1 MFSWGVNFPWRVLE
15 SCHMRPVH
23 IIGVSLDLG
32 GNRRGVDMGPS
43 AFRIAGLDERLSA
56 LGMAVVD
63 HGDLVAPIPE
73 VKSFGDPQKKYIR
86 EIARVCE
93 KLYKTS
99 LAALEKG
106 GLPLVLGGDH
116 SLGAGSVAA
125 SADIVRR
132 ENKPL
137 GLIWVDAHA
146 DMNTPASSDS
156 GNVHGMPLASLLG
169 REPSELARIG
179 GFSPK
184 VLPEHTVLIGLRNL
198 DEREKELVR
207 ESRVHV
213 FTMKDIDRAGIASV
227 VEQALALAGKDTAG
241 VHVSFDLDVCDP
253 SIAPGVGTP
262 VKGGFDYREAHM
274 VMEMI
279 ADSGLLRALDLVE
292 VNPILDD
299 RNTTAVLGVEL
310 ASSALGQKIL

>member
-1 MFSWGVNFPWRVLE
+1 
-15 SCHMRPVH
+15 MRPVH

-43 AFRIAGLDERLSA
+43 AFRIAGLGERLTA
-56 LGMAVVD
+56 LGVQVVD
-63 HGDLVAPIPE
+63 AGDLVAPIPE
-73 VKSFGDPQKKYIR
+73 TKSFGDPGKKYIR

-116 SLGAGSVAA
+116 SLASGSVAA
-125 SADIVRR
+125 TADFVRR
-132 ENKPL
+132 EEKPL
-137 GLIWVDAHA
+137 GLIWVDAHG
-146 DMNTPASSDS
+146 DMNTPSSSTS

-169 REPSELARIG
+169 PEPAELSRIG

-184 VLPEHTVLIGLRNL
+184 VRPEHTVLIGIRNL
-198 DEREKELVR
+198 DEREKEIVR
-207 ESRVHV
+207 NSRVRV
-213 FTMKDIDRAGIASV
+213 FTMKDIDRAGIAAV
-227 VEQALALAGKDTAG
+227 TEQALAIAGANTAG

-253 SIAPGVGTP
+253 AIAPGVGTP
-262 VKGGFDYREAHM
+262 VKGGLDYREAHM
-274 VMEMI
+274 LMEI
-279 ADSGLLRALDLVE
+279 VSDSGLLRALDLVE

-299 RNTTAVLGVEL
+299 RNITAILGTEL
-310 ASSALGQKIL
+310 ASSALGQKII